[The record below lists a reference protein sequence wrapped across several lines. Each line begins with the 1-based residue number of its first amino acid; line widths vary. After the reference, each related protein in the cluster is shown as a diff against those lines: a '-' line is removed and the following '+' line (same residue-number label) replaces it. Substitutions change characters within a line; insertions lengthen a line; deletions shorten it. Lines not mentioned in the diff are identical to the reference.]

1 MTTQA
6 SPISLTVEVVRKG
19 DDCVV
24 VNCRG
29 RLVSGVCS
37 FFYNKVHDLIPG
49 RKQVVLDLTGLDH
62 VDSMGLGALV
72 RLQVIAKKN
81 GRQLQLMNV
90 GKRVRDLLELTNL
103 LFVFGEI
110 GETAPDSSEMG

>member
-37 FFYNKVHDLIPG
+37 FFYNKVHDLIPC
-49 RKQVVLDLTGLDH
+49 RKQIVLDLTGLDH

-72 RLQVIAKKN
+72 RIYVTCKRE
-81 GRQLQLMNV
+81 GCQLQLINL
-90 GKRVRDLLELTNL
+90 GPRVKELLGLTNL
-103 LFVFGEI
+103 LGVF
-110 GETAPDSSEMG
+110 AEMGERGVTHHF

>member
-1 MTTQA
+1 MPTQGA
-6 SPISLTVEVVRKG
+6 PISLTVEVVRKG

-49 RKQVVLDLTGLDH
+49 RKQIVLDLTGLEH

-72 RLQVIAKKN
+72 RVYVACKRA
-81 GRQLQLMNV
+81 GCQLQLINL
-90 GKRVRDLLELTNL
+90 GPRVKEMLGLTNL
-103 LFVFGEI
+103 LGVF
-110 GETAPDSSEMG
+110 AEMGERGITHHF